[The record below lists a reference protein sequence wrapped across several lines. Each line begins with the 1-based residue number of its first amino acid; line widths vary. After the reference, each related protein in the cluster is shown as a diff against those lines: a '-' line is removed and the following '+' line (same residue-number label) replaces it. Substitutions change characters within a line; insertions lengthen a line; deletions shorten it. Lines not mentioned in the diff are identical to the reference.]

1 MKKKANNF
9 SKVNLEITSPT
20 VRLINEKA
28 DMLGVVS
35 LAVAL
40 EEAQKVG
47 LDLVEISPHSEPPV
61 CKIMDFGR
69 YKYQEKKKI
78 HDARKKQKVVALK
91 EIKLR
96 PTIGDHDLQI
106 KIKSMNNFIQNGDK
120 VKITLKFKGREITHQ
135 EFGFAVLEKIK
146 LQLVEEAKIE
156 FEPKMEGNQLMMIV
170 VPKGS

>member
-1 MKKKANNF
+1 MKKKASNF
-9 SKVNLEITSPT
+9 SRANQEITAST
-20 VRLINEKA
+20 VRLIDDNGE
-28 DMLGVVS
+28 MLGVVPLS
-35 LAVAL
+35 AALDKAQVA
-40 EEAQKVG
+40 G
-47 LDLVEISPHSEPPV
+47 LDLVEISPNAEPPV

-106 KIKSMNNFIQNGDK
+106 KIKSMNSFIQHGDK

-135 EFGFAVLEKIK
+135 EFGFAVFEKIK
-146 LQLVEEAKIE
+146 LQLIEEAKIE

-170 VPKGS
+170 VPKTS